1 MNTAIVRGN
10 RMFRQCSASPLQ
22 EATHP
27 DATINLTC
35 IELRNMTLYVL
46 ADRLSPVARKWW
58 NEPWLAQDIV
68 AWEKVLVE
76 ALEVDGLPERFK
88 IGLRHVLGIVSRWLA
103 EFDQYE
109 QACVGDER
117 ETMLEALK

>member
-1 MNTAIVRGN
+1 MRTTVIRGN

-22 EATHP
+22 EAVQP
-27 DATINLTC
+27 DAIVNLTC
-35 IELRNMTLYVL
+35 LELRNMTLYVL
-46 ADRLSPVARKWW
+46 ADRLSPIARKWW
-58 NEPWLAQDIV
+58 DKPWVVQDV
-68 AWEKVLVE
+68 MAWEGALVD
-76 ALEVDGLPERFK
+76 ALEIDGLPERFK
-88 IGLRHVLGIVSRWLA
+88 IGLRHVLGIVSGWLA